1 MSPTKQRLSAQIV
14 NHIKSKA
21 EHEKFISKH
30 KEGKTSFSRDRFFSF
45 KVLLVFLM
53 TNLAKSIQ
61 RELSL
66 FKDAIELDGGSIPE
80 VSKSAFCRAR
90 KKLKHTAF
98 IELNDVI
105 LEEFYSSEEVNTWHG
120 YRVIAV
126 DGSTHE
132 LPNSEEIKEHYGVFK
147 YRDDGKAIC
156 VARSLMVYDVLNHI
170 TLYGDMGG
178 FKSSETAMLWNG
190 LPQISLQ
197 ERDMLV
203 FDRYYAS
210 HLLLFYLR
218 KLGVQFCFRMNKHW
232 YEMDRFVRSGKS
244 SEVITIAL
252 SAKDRSKA
260 TELGIEEVRCKCRVV
275 RVELESGETEL
286 LLTSLTDE
294 KKFTVEDHKELYGL
308 RWSVEDV
315 FKTFKHKVC
324 IENFSGKSVK
334 AVLQDFY
341 VKIFIMNLTAVMVSP
356 INEALKRPTVKVKYT
371 YQVNFIEAIATM
383 KRGVVSFFLTN
394 AIIKG
399 LQRLYDRIVR
409 TSEPVRP
416 GRKFDRNHQKKRKH
430 YFGYKPT

>member
-1 MSPTKQRLSAQIV
+1 LSPTKQRLSVQII

-30 KEGKTSFSRDRFFSF
+30 KDGQKSFSRDRFFSF

-90 KKLKHTAF
+90 KKLRHTAF

-105 LEEFYSSEEVNTWHG
+105 LEDFYASDEVTRWHG
-120 YRVIAV
+120 HRIIAV

-132 LPNSEEIKEHYGVFK
+132 LPNSEEIKEHYGVFQ
-147 YRDDGKAIC
+147 YREDGKAIC
-156 VARSLMVYDVLNHI
+156 MARSLMVYDALNHL
-170 TLYGDMGG
+170 TLYGDMSG
-178 FKSSETAMLWNG
+178 FKSSETAMLWKG
-190 LPQISLQ
+190 LPTLNLHNDDI
-197 ERDMLV
+197 LV

-218 KLGVQFCFRMNKHW
+218 KLGVQFCFRMTGQWHEIQRFCKTGKDSDIINIGLPIR
-232 YEMDRFVRSGKS
+232 DR
-244 SEVITIAL
+244 
-252 SAKDRSKA
+252 AKA
-260 TELGIEEVRCKCRVV
+260 AELGIEEVRCKCRLVSIK
-275 RVELESGETEL
+275 LESGETEL
-286 LLTSLTDE
+286 LLTSLTNE
-294 KKFTVEDHKELYGL
+294 KEFTVESLKELYGL

-356 INEALKRPTVKVKYT
+356 INEALKKPTVKVKYT
-371 YQVNFIEAIATM
+371 YQVNFTEALATM

-394 AIIKG
+394 EIAKA
-399 LQRLYDRIVR
+399 LSRLYNRLFR
-409 TSEPVRP
+409 TTQPVRP
-416 GRKFDRNHQKKRKH
+416 GRKFKRTILKKRKH
-430 YFGYKPT
+430 YFSYKST